1 MPGDRPP
8 HPLLGADELLA
19 AAAGAAT
26 VLDVGCGSG
35 RLTAELARR
44 GAEVTGIDVSES
56 RMAAAAERAEAEGLH
71 VRIVAADMNRPLPF
85 ADAAFA
91 AAVSRLSL
99 MIARDPAATLREVGR
114 TVAPGGAVATAV
126 WARIEENP
134 WFGEPRSAV
143 AEVLG
148 AEAAQ
153 FARVFGRLGE
163 AAELTAVHRDAG
175 LGGAAAVTLRD
186 EVAAGSAEEHWREL
200 AATIGHYRRLDEV
213 LDPGQR
219 AALLAALDRRLEPYR
234 RDGALRMP
242 RAMVVAA
249 SRAA

>member
-1 MPGDRPP
+1 VI
-8 HPLLGADELLA
+8 GADELLA
-19 AAAGAAT
+19 AVDGAAT

-44 GAEVTGIDVSES
+44 GAEVTGTDVNEA
-56 RMAAAAERAEAEGLH
+56 RMAAAAERAEAEGLP
-71 VRIVAADMNRPLPF
+71 VRIVAADMNQPLPF
-85 ADAAFA
+85 PDAEFA

-114 TVAPGGAVATAV
+114 TVAPGGVVATAV

-163 AAELTAVHRDAG
+163 ADEVVAVHRDAG
-175 LGGAAAVTLRD
+175 LAGATAVTLRD
-186 EVAAGSAEEHWREL
+186 EVPAASAADHWREL
-200 AATIGHYRRLDEV
+200 AATIGHYRRLNEA
-213 LDPGQR
+213 LDPHQQ
-219 AALLAALDRRLEPYR
+219 AALVDALDRRLEPYR
-234 RDGALRMP
+234 RDGALRIP
-242 RAMVVAA
+242 RAMVVAVA
-249 SRAA
+249 RAV